1 MKMIPISN
9 LTPATSKTKLANR
22 LPMKR
27 FWEYLLMR
35 KSIEPVWFVA
45 PEEGYTSLSDGNI
58 KEMKEYFVH
67 KGSKKVNGKDTFPEI
82 VCTSGTDIYS
92 PKPCLGCYLYE
103 NTKVA
108 KGIINP
114 WRKSLTTK
122 WQVLH
127 LAFYHSI
134 PRLDD
139 TGSQVVVND
148 KPQFNKE
155 ICLGNDCKRCSE
167 GFPRSFG
174 RLMKIDLGPSHSK
187 NLLGHRKDLY
197 WTCQG
202 CMLKIVTNALICPEC
217 DSNVANINIKNV
229 EGKDLNEKLDRIRIT
244 ISEDHKC
251 MKCGY
256 VGRMIEGNDCLYND
270 DRSSK
275 KRNKKCPFE
284 APVRGD
290 IFGSVVF
297 LTKEGEK
304 SNSTLVMKRFYSIF
318 GTSSDPYELPEEVL
332 AEYPNMALEDIL
344 EAIKVKAIQENGG
357 LFDLDK
363 EVEVFMLPL
372 EQQAEV
378 LGVPLPSALASGP
391 RTPKYD

>member
-1 MKMIPISN
+1 MRMIPISN
-9 LTPATSKTKLANR
+9 LTPSTFKPKFDAKR
-22 LPMKR
+22 PMRR

-35 KSIEPVWFVA
+35 KSIEPVLFLA
-45 PEEGYTSLSDGNI
+45 PEEGYTSLADGSL

-67 KGSKKVNGKDTFPEI
+67 KGSKKVNGKDTFPDI
-82 VCTSGTDIYS
+82 VCTAGSDIYS
-92 PKPCLGCYLYE
+92 PKPCLGCYLYD

-108 KGIINP
+108 KGTINP

-127 LAFYHSI
+127 LAFYHSV

-139 TGSQVVVND
+139 TGTQVVYD
-148 KPQFNKE
+148 EKPQFNKE
-155 ICLGNDCKRCSE
+155 PCLGEDCKRCGE
-167 GFPRSFG
+167 GYAKTFG
-174 RLMKIDLGPSHSK
+174 RIMKVDLGPSHSK
-187 NLLGHRKDLY
+187 NLLGHRKELY

-202 CMLKIVTNALICPEC
+202 CMLKIVTNSLICPEC
-217 DSNVANINIKNV
+217 DATVLNINIKTM
-229 EGKDLNEKLDRIRIT
+229 EGKELNEKLDKIRLL

-251 MKCGY
+251 IKCGY
-256 VGRMIEGNDCLYND
+256 TGRLIEGNDCLYND
-270 DRSSK
+270 DRATK

-290 IFGSVVF
+290 IFNSVVL

-304 SNSTLVMKRFYSIF
+304 SNSTLVMKRFFSMF
-318 GTSSDPYELPEEVL
+318 GASLDPYELPEEVL
-332 AEYPNMALEDIL
+332 LEYPNMPLEDVI
-344 EAIKVKAIQENGG
+344 EAIKVRAIQENNG

-363 EVEVFMLPL
+363 EVETFLLPMD
-372 EQQAEV
+372 QQADV
-378 LGVPLPSALASGP
+378 LGVAIPAQLASGP